1 MWDSVGYYQIG
12 VIAKVN
18 YIKDMGYLKANS
30 EVGMPDYS
38 IRETRTHR
46 TSYTADQDGWVYI
59 YSRGG
64 DTTAGHNTSV
74 IVNNVTYPLAYRY
87 ADYGGAAS
95 SLLLPVKK
103 GDTYKTTGGC
113 EYVTMYFLPQT

>member
-1 MWDSVGYYQIG
+1 MDGY
-12 VIAKVN
+12 
-18 YIKDMGYLKANS
+18 
-30 EVGMPDYS
+30 
-38 IRETRTHR
+38 
-46 TSYTADQDGWVYI
+46 TSTLEEE
-59 YSRGG
+59 

-87 ADYGGAAS
+87 ADYGGATS

-113 EYVTMYFLPQT
+113 EYVTMYFLPQHNDI

>member
-1 MWDSVGYYQIG
+1 M
-12 VIAKVN
+12 A
-18 YIKDMGYLKANS
+18 YIKRMGSLISAGV
-30 EVGMPDYS
+30 VGTPNYTARVS
-38 IRETRTHR
+38 RSHN
-46 TSYTADQDGWVYI
+46 TSYTANQDGWVYI

-103 GDTYKTTGGC
+103 GDTYKTTGRC
-113 EYVTMYFLPQT
+113 QYVTMYFLPQT